1 MFKNHQTKIGQACAA
16 SPAAIADTMIC
27 VINSIRTHWY
37 LVGNMNIDV
46 KQNGLD
52 SRYLNN
58 AVKAKAYKYIQRNK
72 KDIHAK
78 FADYQAGKI
87 DLPDL
92 LLYVASCPNLGL
104 AKAGFVIQ
112 LALGEIGCLD
122 SHNLQRFGLSAST
135 FKYGANASY
144 ALMRKKAELYI
155 DTCEKLGGCEHL
167 WDSWCDYLATVHP
180 TKYRDGEHVSQ
191 LHVDFILGGLPTG
204 LME

>member
-16 SPAAIADTMIC
+16 SPAAVADTMIC

-72 KDIHAK
+72 KDIHVK
-78 FADYQAGKI
+78 FAEYQAGKI

-92 LLYVASCPNLGL
+92 LLYVAS
-104 AKAGFVIQ
+104 
-112 LALGEIGCLD
+112 
-122 SHNLQRFGLSAST
+122 
-135 FKYGANASY
+135 
-144 ALMRKKAELYI
+144 
-155 DTCEKLGGCEHL
+155 
-167 WDSWCDYLATVHP
+167 
-180 TKYRDGEHVSQ
+180 
-191 LHVDFILGGLPTG
+191 
-204 LME
+204 